1 MSAVLST
8 ASRIALVVWVAAL
21 LVIPAAGFALGFRGT
36 NIDNRTL
43 AKGPGWSLH
52 ALTHSSAWHRAAD
65 AFSDHMPLRDRAIR
79 WRAET
84 EFDVFHDSPRPNDV
98 IVGRDQWLFLHEEF
112 TTCTLFPT
120 VPTELVAQAFGL
132 AHAVAKGSGRELY
145 TLLVPAKSTIESD
158 HYRSSHYTFETC
170 ARAREQ
176 ELEALMREQP
186 GSIDLWAPMR
196 AAKRA
201 GGDLWLANDSH
212 LDARG
217 SILLTKALVR
227 GIRPSSWQEGL
238 EAVGPASPYVGDLD
252 VLAGI
257 TDTRTRQSLV
267 MHGAPKQPI
276 TTPTLTIGDS
286 QFGESGPEIAP
297 YFTSRQDVSL
307 DAMLSGGVTPD
318 VIRAARLIIVE
329 SVQRETF
336 SRVSTYLYPVQLID
350 ALLPDIQGLPA
361 SYGDALAG
369 SGLTLGAGITNTRVR
384 TEPDETAAWRL
395 LTFKILDATAPINV
409 ALLDAAGRPRATPD
423 SARGALSV
431 GALVGMAVP
440 PGVPLS
446 EIQLSI
452 GTSGATRL
460 SPLRVAA
467 LPRG

>member
-1 MSAVLST
+1 MT
-8 ASRIALVVWVAAL
+8 ARVARIALVVWVAAL
-21 LVIPAAGFALGFRGT
+21 LVIPAAGYALGFRGK

-43 AKGPGWSLH
+43 AQGPGWSLH
-52 ALTHSSAWHRAAD
+52 TLTHSSAWHHAAD

-84 EFDVFHDSPRPNDV
+84 EFNVFHDSPRPGDV

-120 VPTELVAQAFGL
+120 VPTEQVAQAFGL
-132 AHAVAKGSGRELY
+132 ARAVARGSGRELY
-145 TLLVPAKSTIESD
+145 TMLIPAKSTIESD
-158 HYRSSHYTFETC
+158 HYRSSHYTFEAC
-170 ARAREQ
+170 PRAREQ
-176 ELEALMREQP
+176 ELEALMRQQP
-186 GSIDLWAPMR
+186 GSIDLWGPMR

-201 GGDLWLANDSH
+201 GGDLWLPNDSH

-217 SILLTKALVR
+217 SILLTKALVQA
-227 GIRPSSWQEGL
+227 IHPSSWQEGL
-238 EAVGPASPYVGDLD
+238 MEAGPPSPSIGDLD

-257 TDTRTRQSLV
+257 TDTRPRHSLV
-267 MHGAPKQPI
+267 LHGTPKQPI

-286 QFGESGPEIAP
+286 QFGDSGPEIAP

-307 DAMLSGGVTPD
+307 DALLSGGVTPD

-329 SVQRETF
+329 SVQRQTF
-336 SRVSTYLYPVQLID
+336 SRVSVYLYPEQLID
-350 ALLPDIQGLPA
+350 ALLPDIHGLPA
-361 SYGDALAG
+361 SYGDMSTG

-384 TEPDETAAWRL
+384 ASRDDTGTWRL
-395 LTFKILDATAPINV
+395 VIFKILDATAPINV
-409 ALLDAAGRPRATPD
+409 ALLDAQGRPRATPD
-423 SARGALSV
+423 SARGALPV
-431 GALVGMAVP
+431 GALVGMAVA

-446 EIQLSI
+446 EIQLSL
-452 GTSGATRL
+452 GTSGATKL

>member
-1 MSAVLST
+1 MRGRVA
-8 ASRIALVVWVAAL
+8 RIALVVWVAAL
-21 LVIPAAGFALGFRGT
+21 LLIPVAGYALGFRGR

-43 AKGPGWSLH
+43 ARGPGWSLH
-52 ALTHSSAWHRAAD
+52 TLTHSSAWHHAAD

-112 TTCTLFPT
+112 DTCTLYPT

-132 AHAVAKGSGRELY
+132 AHAVARGSGRELY
-145 TLLVPAKSTIESD
+145 TMLIPAKSTIESD
-158 HYRSSHYTFETC
+158 HYRGSQYTFEAC
-170 ARAREQ
+170 PRAREQ
-176 ELEALMREQP
+176 ELEALMRRQP
-186 GSIDLWAPMR
+186 GSIDLWGPMR

-201 GGDLWLANDSH
+201 GGDVWLANDSH
-212 LDARG
+212 LDVRG
-217 SILLTKALVR
+217 SILLAKALVSA
-227 GIRPSSWQEGL
+227 IHPASWQEGF
-238 EAVGPASPYVGDLD
+238 EQVGPASPSIGDLD

-257 TDTRTRQSLV
+257 TDTRPHHSLV
-267 MHGAPKQPI
+267 LTGTLKQPI

-307 DAMLSGGVTPD
+307 DALLSGGVSPD
-318 VIRAARLIIVE
+318 LIRAARLIIVE
-329 SVQRETF
+329 SVQRDTF
-336 SRVSTYLYPVQLID
+336 SRVSKYLYPLQLID
-350 ALLPDIQGLPA
+350 ALLPDIHGVPA
-361 SYGDALAG
+361 SYGDAPAG
-369 SGLTLGAGITNTRVR
+369 SSLSLGAGVTNTRVR
-384 TEPDETAAWRL
+384 MDREDTGAWRL
-395 LTFKILDATAPINV
+395 LIFTVLEATAPINV
-409 ALLDAAGRPRATPD
+409 ALLDAQGHPRTSPD
-423 SARGALSV
+423 SARGALPV

-446 EIQLSI
+446 EIQLSL
-452 GTSGATRL
+452 GTSGATKL